1 MYSPLVIA
9 LFVVN
14 KAIWVYQLL
23 IIVRAILTWVPDLV
37 YRHPEFMRFLERV
50 TDPAI
55 RPFRRILSPYKT
67 GGLDLSPLLAIIAL
81 SIIGRVLNQLLVGV
95 LR

>member
-9 LFVVN
+9 LFLVN
-14 KAIWVYQLL
+14 KAIWIYSLL
-23 IIVRAILTWVPDLV
+23 IIVRAVLSWVPDLM

-67 GGLDLSPLLAIIAL
+67 GGLDLSPVLALIAL
-81 SIIGRVLNQLLVGV
+81 SIIGRILNQLLVGV
-95 LR
+95 PR

>member
-1 MYSPLVIA
+1 MYSLSIA
-9 LFVVN
+9 LFLVN
-14 KAIWVYQLL
+14 KAIWIYQLL
-23 IIVRAILTWVPDLV
+23 IIVRAILSWVPDLV
-37 YRHPEFMRFLERV
+37 HRHPEFMRLLERI

-55 RPFRRILSPYKT
+55 RPFRKVLSPYKT

-81 SIIGRVLNQLLVGV
+81 SIIRSIVNQVFTGM

>member
-1 MYSPLVIA
+1 MRSPLSIV
-9 LFVVN
+9 LLVVN
-14 KAIWVYQLL
+14 SAIYVYQLL
-23 IIVRAILTWVPDLV
+23 IIVRAILSWVPDLV
-37 YRHPEFMRFLERV
+37 RRHPEFMRFLERV

-81 SIIGRVLNQLLVGV
+81 SVIERVLNQLLVGV

>member
-1 MYSPLVIA
+1 MHSPLVIV
-9 LFVVN
+9 LFLVN
-14 KAIWVYQLL
+14 KAVWIYSLL

-37 YRHPEFMRFLERV
+37 YRYPEFMRFLERV

-55 RPFRRILSPYKT
+55 KPFRRILSPYKT
-67 GGLDLSPLLAIIAL
+67 GGLDLSPLLALIAL
-81 SIIGRVLNQLLVGV
+81 GIIRGILNQLLVAV